1 VTWSKTSCVVAGLLL
16 LAGTAA
22 ANAQGT
28 DNSGSTTTGQNS
40 NSGSES
46 RGTGVK
52 TGRGPLS
59 QPIPPAVSTT
69 NPGQNLQQSPQR
81 PVSSPGPATTN
92 PSQQP
97 FGTR

>member
-1 VTWSKTSCVVAGLLL
+1 MWSKLMWVGAAMLL
-16 LAGTAA
+16 LAGGFA

-28 DNSGSTTTGQNS
+28 GNDGRTTTTGQSS
-40 NSGSES
+40 NRSSENGKTS
-46 RGTGVK
+46 VK

-59 QPIPPAVSTT
+59 QPLPPAVSTT

-81 PVSSPGPATTN
+81 PAYSPGPAMTN